1 MKERDVLLSASLEH
15 TLRIWNLD
23 TFECI
28 WISNDVKFGMI
39 NNIIQLI
46 NDRVIIEGGDKEI
59 IIVNIDKCNIEKKV
73 FSIQFN
79 EHFLYSIKPV
89 LLLDKEKQ
97 IVLCKCDEELFLIL
111 NLKEQTTK
119 IIKYQVDN
127 QKDKLFFDN
136 EGNIVSFISE
146 TLSNNTHFKSSI
158 KSKLEILNDR
168 IILFYIKF
176 NQNIFLIICI

>member
-1 MKERDVLLSASLEH
+1 MREKHPSELPIHILKRHTKPITSVHYMKERDVLLSASLEH
-15 TLRIWNLD
+15 TLRLWNLD

-28 WISNDVKFGMI
+28 WISNDVKFG
-39 NNIIQLI
+39 I

-146 TLSNNTHFKSSI
+146 ESIYQWNFDYYMNKQLS
-158 KSKLEILNDR
+158 LN
-168 IILFYIKF
+168 
-176 NQNIFLIICI
+176 